1 MYREWAPDSRLAG
14 RVTCVWSREATSAM
28 TQLVV
33 PDGCVDLIWG
43 PGGAQ
48 VAGPD
53 TGPKPVRLA
62 PGDRYT
68 GVRFGPGAAGELFGV
83 PLDSLRDLR
92 VPLSDLGSFAE
103 LSELEPLATPP
114 GPEASTGPAGA
125 WAPDPLSEAVRRA
138 LAVQLRAAPGPD
150 PAAHAIAEALRAGRS
165 VREVAWDLGFG
176 ERQLLRR
183 SLRAFGYG
191 PKVLQRVVRF
201 QRALWLARRGVT
213 AAEVAVVS
221 GYADQAHMA
230 NEVRRLAGVSLGR
243 LLDPP
248 GDGTG

>member
-1 MYREWAPDSRLAG
+1 MYREWAPAPGLAG
-14 RVTCVWSREATSAM
+14 RVACLWVNESSSAA

-53 TGPKPVRLA
+53 TGPKPVRMV
-62 PGDRYT
+62 PGDRYA
-68 GVRFGPGAAGELFGV
+68 GVRFRPGAVGELFGV

-92 VPLSDLGSFAE
+92 VPLSDLESLSE
-103 LSELEPLATPP
+103 LSDLEPLAGLRPS
-114 GPEASTGPAGA
+114 E
-125 WAPDPLSEAVRRA
+125 PLFDGVQRA
-138 LAVQLRAAPGPD
+138 LVVRLRATPGPD
-150 PAAHAIAEALRAGRS
+150 PSAPAIAEALRAGRS
-165 VREVAWDLGFG
+165 VREVAWELGLG

-183 SLRAFGYG
+183 SVRAFGYG

-201 QRALWLARRGVT
+201 QRALGLARRGVT
-213 AAEVAVVS
+213 AAEVAVLS

-230 NEVRRLAGVSLGR
+230 NEVRRLAGVPLKR
-243 LLDPP
+243 LLDRSA
-248 GDGTG
+248 GEST